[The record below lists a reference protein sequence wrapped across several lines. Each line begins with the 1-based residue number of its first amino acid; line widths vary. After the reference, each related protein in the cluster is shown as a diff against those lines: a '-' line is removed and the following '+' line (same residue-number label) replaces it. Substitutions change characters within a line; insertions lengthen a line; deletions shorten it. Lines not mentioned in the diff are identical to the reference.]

1 MDFGKIMFISGYGL
15 VDLLKS
21 TNKKELI
28 GIELGCGDG
37 DTTLHLL
44 SNLPNLTLYGIDP
57 YIGYDDFNGHN
68 PAEMLAGNLV
78 NTMRKIDPYKDRFTL
93 YRDISDNVVDKFDD
107 GSLDF
112 IFIDGLHSYDQ
123 VLKDCDNY
131 YPKIKKGGLFSG
143 HDYRVIDSVNRAV
156 NEFAAKVSVSEIGET
171 QNDVWYWVK

>member
-1 MDFGKIMFISGYGL
+1 MFISGCGL

-21 TNKKELI
+21 VNKKEFV

-68 PAEMLAGNLV
+68 PAEMLAGNFV
-78 NTMRKIDPYKDRFTL
+78 NTMRKIDSYKDRFTL
-93 YRDISDNVVDKFDD
+93 YRDISDNVVDKFEDE
-107 GSLDF
+107 SLDF
-112 IFIDGLHSYDQ
+112 IFIDGLHSYEQ
-123 VLKDCDNY
+123 VLKDCENY

-156 NEFAAKVSVSEIGET
+156 NEFADKVNVSEIGET

>member
-1 MDFGKIMFISGYGL
+1 MDFGEIMFISGCGL

-21 TNKKELI
+21 VNKKEFV

-68 PAEMLAGNLV
+68 PAEMLAGNFV
-78 NTMRKIDPYKDRFTL
+78 NTMRKIDSYKDRFTL
-93 YRDISDNVVDKFDD
+93 YRDISDNVVDKFEDE
-107 GSLDF
+107 SLDF
-112 IFIDGLHSYDQ
+112 IFIDGLHSYEQ
-123 VLKDCDNY
+123 VLKDCENY

-156 NEFAAKVSVSEIGET
+156 NEFADKVNVSEIGET

>member
-1 MDFGKIMFISGYGL
+1 MDFGEIMFISGYGL

-21 TNKKELI
+21 VNKKEFV

-68 PAEMLAGNLV
+68 PAEMLAGNFV
-78 NTMRKIDPYKDRFTL
+78 NTMRKIDSYKDRFTL
-93 YRDISDNVVDKFDD
+93 YRDISDNVVDKFEDE
-107 GSLDF
+107 SLDF
-112 IFIDGLHSYDQ
+112 IFIDGLHSYEQ
-123 VLKDCDNY
+123 VLKDCENY

-156 NEFAAKVSVSEIGET
+156 NEFADKVNVSEIGET